1 MTLAHY
7 LTTWLKVPFTWG
19 TNDCALFSARWVEI
33 KTGKDHLVG
42 IRSWSNKREAIRT
55 LREVGGMKAALDRRL
70 SRVHP
75 NLARDG
81 DLALYRSCLCIVSG
95 PHVVGP
101 SKNGL
106 VFVSRL
112 EAECAWSL

>member
-1 MTLAHY
+1 ME
-7 LTTWLKVPFTWG
+7 V
-19 TNDCALFSARWVEI
+19 
-33 KTGKDHLVG
+33 KTGKDHLAG
-42 IRSWSNKREAIRT
+42 MQRWSNKREALRT
-55 LREVGGMKAALDRRL
+55 LRKVGGMRAALDMRMP
-70 SRVHP
+70 RVHP

-81 DLALYRSCLCIVSG
+81 DLALYRNCLCIVSG

-101 SKNGL
+101 SENGL